1 MNIKALEIRLGS
13 RRIGLL
19 FQFAPEAGA
28 VINRFVADEDVARDP
43 NLPIVSLSWRAQ
55 SPQEQVMF
63 WRDVYSQAFNGKL
76 AKDGQSWFLPP
87 FFQNL
92 LPEGVFRNQLANARK
107 CEPNDHFELLA
118 ACGKDLP
125 GNIYALPIELSRIEL
140 GRLITQNADALEM
153 TVTADPLEDG
163 VSLSGFQPK
172 LGVIK
177 EGERFV
183 GRTKDDDSHIIAKL
197 PVGGYALLP
206 EVEALSLQ
214 LAHVAGVDVCEAYL
228 APLSQLAA
236 QHEYELG
243 DIRHETNFLAVNR
256 FDRTS
261 GTRIQCEDFAQV
273 IGVMPEDKYSLDYS
287 YLQVAAVLLSYPS
300 LGTPAVMEL
309 LRRIMVNEMLGN
321 PDMHLKNIG
330 LCYPGDGSTPQ
341 LSPAYD
347 IVAHT
352 IYTPGGG
359 HGLRILPESF
369 EPTSLADEKSYKARR
384 RQLSLT
390 PNVLRIFCNA
400 LDMPGP
406 AAIKAVSDCVVAAV
420 KHWPGII
427 EQSRLAQSQKEK
439 LLACFY
445 KHPAVQ
451 GVMRRNPSLLKV

>member
-19 FQFAPEAGA
+19 FQFAPDAGA
-28 VINRFVADEDVARDP
+28 MINRFVADEDVARDP

-55 SPQEQVMF
+55 SPQEQVVF
-63 WRDVYSQAFNGKL
+63 GRDVYSQAFNGKL
-76 AKDGQSWFLPP
+76 AKDGQSWFLPA

-92 LPEGVFRNQLANARK
+92 LPEGVFRNQLAWARK

-177 EGERFV
+177 KGERFV
-183 GRTKDDDSHIIAKL
+183 GRTKDNDSHIIAKL
-197 PVGGYALLP
+197 
-206 EVEALSLQ
+206 
-214 LAHVAGVDVCEAYL
+214 
-228 APLSQLAA
+228 
-236 QHEYELG
+236 
-243 DIRHETNFLAVNR
+243 
-256 FDRTS
+256 
-261 GTRIQCEDFAQV
+261 
-273 IGVMPEDKYSLDYS
+273 
-287 YLQVAAVLLSYPS
+287 
-300 LGTPAVMEL
+300 
-309 LRRIMVNEMLGN
+309 
-321 PDMHLKNIG
+321 
-330 LCYPGDGSTPQ
+330 
-341 LSPAYD
+341 
-347 IVAHT
+347 
-352 IYTPGGG
+352 PGGG

-369 EPTSLADEKSYKARR
+369 EPTSLADEKSDKARR

-451 GVMRRNPSLLKV
+451 GVKRRNPSLLKV